1 MPKVLIGKIRA
12 AHGIRGELKVE
23 TYDRGST
30 SLKKG
35 KPLFLEGEE
44 APRTVTGVRPQRDW
58 QLVTLERCDS
68 RNDAEAL
75 VGREVFL
82 ERDALPKLGPGEFY
96 VSDATGFAVVTREGV
111 TIGTLEGS
119 NEAAQTLLVVRG
131 AEGTPQAGKEILV
144 PCVEGIV
151 LEIRA
156 ATREVVIDPPEG
168 LLEL

>member
-1 MPKVLIGKIRA
+1 MARILIGKIRA

-35 KPLFLEGEE
+35 KPLFVDGEG
-44 APRTVTGVRPQRDW
+44 APRTITGVRPQRDW
-58 QLVTLERCDS
+58 QLVTLERCES

-82 ERDALPKLGPGEFY
+82 EREALPNLAAGEFY
-96 VSDATGFAVVTREGV
+96 VSDAVGFAVVTKDGA

-131 AEGTPQAGKEILV
+131 APGTPQAGKEILV
-144 PCVEGIV
+144 PCIEGIV

-156 ATREVVIDPPEG
+156 ATRQVVIDPPEG